1 MSAPAGKPAPF
12 ALRDSEPADIPAIA
26 AIYAHYVATS
36 TATFDEAPP
45 PQEEIAQ
52 RRAELVATGL
62 PFTVAT
68 GDAGRIL
75 GYAYAAPLPAAF
87 GLSLH
92 PRGFDLCRSGP
103 LIRGGIGRRVAGA
116 ADRALRR
123 RRATA
128 SSWRS
133 IGNDTAH
140 AASIRLHE
148 KLGFERVGLMPA
160 IGFKFGRW
168 IDVVTM
174 QRALGAG
181 SRRPFLSARRARS
194 SIPEGPRPKATAQ
207 V

>member
-1 MSAPAGKPAPF
+1 VSAPAGKPAPF

-45 PQEEIAQ
+45 PPEEMAQ

-62 PFTVAT
+62 PFIVAT
-68 GDAGRIL
+68 GGAGRIL
-75 GYAYAAPLPAAF
+75 GYAYAAPFRPRSGYRFTLEDSIYIDPAA
-87 GLSLH
+87 
-92 PRGFDLCRSGP
+92 
-103 LIRGGIGRRVAGA
+103 IRGGIGAGLLARLIERCA
-116 ADRALRR
+116 AGGYRQLMAV
-123 RRATA
+123 
-128 SSWRS
+128 
-133 IGNDTAH
+133 IGDTAH

-181 SRRPFLSARRARS
+181 GTATL
-194 SIPEGPRPKATAQ
+194 PER
-207 V
+207 